1 MSRGVDAA
9 FSLHDERCGYSQLLD
24 PAAARI
30 ESLAFRFPLSR
41 YVGMREPED
50 HARMDFGESVMVY
63 YLIRFASWIAGRVP
77 RPARLRIAGSVT
89 ELIYWGWVTKRH
101 HTNANMAQIL
111 GTSPRDPRAR
121 RMARASWRDFG
132 RYISDFIT
140 VPNTTREDIVSR
152 VRDVTP
158 APGAFGLMD
167 EALARGKG
175 VLLVSAHYGAYDVAG
190 IAVANY
196 HPLHLVV
203 ETIKDPKMDRMW
215 QEQRRELGM
224 EVLRIEKT
232 PRQFLRVLQEN
243 GIVAVAVDRPM
254 SPGEG
259 VPITFFGKQC
269 WVPGGIAQIALKSGA
284 AILPGFCYYDENFS
298 TTYYLKAGKVIY
310 PQSTS
315 DKRADTIRVTQ
326 QMFDVLEEQIRER
339 PEQWAMF
346 RLFWQERE
354 NMERT
359 PEAAPRELAAARD
372 ARRVTERT

>member
-1 MSRGVDAA
+1 
-9 FSLHDERCGYSQLLD
+9 
-24 PAAARI
+24 
-30 ESLAFRFPLSR
+30 
-41 YVGMREPED
+41 
-50 HARMDFGESVMVY
+50 MVY
-63 YLIRFASWIAGRVP
+63 YLIRFASWLAGRVP

-89 ELIYWGWVTKRH
+89 ELIYWGWVSKRH
-101 HTNANMAQIL
+101 DTNANMAQIL

-132 RYISDFIT
+132 RYVSDFIS
-140 VPNTTREDIVSR
+140 VPNTTRDDIISR

-158 APGAFGLMD
+158 APGGAFAKLD

-190 IAVANY
+190 IYVASHY
-196 HPLHLVV
+196 PLHLIV
-203 ETIKDPKMDRMW
+203 ETIKDQKMDRMW

-243 GIVAVAVDRPM
+243 GVVAVAIDRPLP
-254 SPGEG
+254 PGEG
-259 VPITFFGKQC
+259 VPITFFGKEC

-298 TTYYLKAGKVIY
+298 STYYLTAGKLIY
-310 PQSTS
+310 PESTG
-315 DKRADTIRVTQ
+315 DKRADTIRITQ
-326 QMFDVLEEQIRER
+326 QMFDALDDQIRER

-346 RLFWQERE
+346 RPFWPERE
-354 NMERT
+354 I
-359 PEAAPRELAAARD
+359 AAPPDLSLAAD
-372 ARRVTERT
+372 AREPMYESAERS